1 MALLRQA
8 MDRQIGLDV
17 VGQVLHLRI
26 PQDRHGIVFHVSDIT
41 IHPGSNATSTLVLGF
56 LMLLDATWCYL
67 HLLASTCILP
77 IHLQQHLAFFI
88 DTPSYP
94 WSTPLLIQVGQTM
107 RIRREGLVDIPKNVA
122 STTLTEGL
130 RNQGIPCSWTGR
142 KMVSKSGFDDLWC
155 VIVRCFTQCL
165 HTLLESKLEPT
176 GYSL

>member
-1 MALLRQA
+1 MSRILQSIQDQMLLVRWYLA
-8 MDRQIGLDV
+8 
-17 VGQVLHLRI
+17 
-26 PQDRHGIVFHVSDIT
+26 SWCY
-41 IHPGSNATSTLVLGF
+41 
-56 LMLLDATWCYL
+56 LMLLDATWCYLMLLASTCIYL

-165 HTLLESKLEPT
+165 QTLLESKLEPT